1 MNTIIKII
9 ITFAILINTTY
20 SFDCNMFPILKKL
33 FNKDTCYNKCNK
45 NYVSR
50 SAAIRNRRTSKNHY
64 KMTETDINLRNSTN
78 VSKET
83 NDFTKYL
90 DNSAPSSNN

>member
-1 MNTIIKII
+1 MNTIIKLII
-9 ITFAILINTTY
+9 AFAFLINTVN
-20 SFDCNMFPILKKL
+20 SFNCNMFPILKKL
-33 FNKDTCYNKCNK
+33 FNKDNCYNKCNK
-45 NYVSR
+45 NYVSHMH
-50 SAAIRNRRTSKNHY
+50 ATRNRRTSKNHY
-64 KMTETDINLRNSTN
+64 KMTETNINLRNSTN